1 MSRSVIVTVPAG
13 RFLFCSIKKCSI
25 CRDIIIY
32 KRSCLSLD
40 SAEVFFAEFLVA
52 KLTLCPEWIC
62 SIPNVEWVN
71 GKPEIESWRSI
82 DLTEKAFAFSGVEI
96 IVFLSGSEIW
106 SLAAVNGMETGCH
119 QQEIRVLMQWGNVVR
134 NSRVEG
140 MQCHCPEES

>member
-1 MSRSVIVTVPAG
+1 MLRSIIITVLAG
-13 RFLFCSIKKCSI
+13 RFSFCLVKKYSIRTDTI
-25 CRDIIIY
+25 VY

-40 SAEVFFAEFLVA
+40 SAEMFFTEFLVSN
-52 KLTLCPEWIC
+52 LTLSPERIC
-62 SIPNVEWVN
+62 SIPNIEWVN

-106 SLAAVNGMETGCH
+106 SSAAVNGMETGCH
-119 QQEIRVLMQWGNVVR
+119 QQEIRALMWWGNVVR

-140 MQCHCPEES
+140 MHCLCPEES